1 MTVVGG
7 ANFRANEEKIAT
19 HSTSLAVEDQED
31 IQYILS
37 ECGNQWSYQMCGI
50 Q

>member
-7 ANFRANEEKIAT
+7 ANFKPNVKKIAT

-37 ECGNQWSYQMCGI
+37 ECGNQWFYQMCGI